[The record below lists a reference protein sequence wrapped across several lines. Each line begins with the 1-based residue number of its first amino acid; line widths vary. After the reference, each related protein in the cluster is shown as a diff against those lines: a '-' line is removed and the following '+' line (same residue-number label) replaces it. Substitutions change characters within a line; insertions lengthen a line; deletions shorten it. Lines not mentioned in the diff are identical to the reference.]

1 MISRWLV
8 SSLGVVGA
16 VISFQLFA
24 ATAATA
30 AQVDSSEHAELKQ
43 AHKRPTVAVVLAGGG
58 AKGAAHIGVLKALE
72 EMQIP
77 VDYIT
82 GTSMGAYVGG
92 LYATGMSA
100 DEIESFIYTVD
111 WNRGYRDRV
120 NRSDRRVRDKEY
132 EDRYQLNT
140 DLGLGW
146 GEIKARKGVVQGQN
160 MLRILR
166 ETTGNLSPLDSF
178 DNLAIPYR
186 SVATDIIDLEEVVID
201 HGHLVDAMM
210 ASMSVPGALPPYEV
224 EGRMLVDGGVTN
236 NMPVDV
242 ARAMGA
248 DIVIAVDI
256 STNYKSKEDFTNF
269 LAAADQLS
277 NYLVQRSTQEQ
288 AATLTDDDF
297 FLRPDVGQMETTDF
311 DKMPTAYHAGY
322 EATRQYRDQLSKL
335 ALSNADYQHYIDDKQ
350 KARKQLKHGDKTVVD
365 RVVINNNT
373 HYSDKLIENRL
384 NLDSGEILKTSEI
397 ESKVQDLYALDRFE
411 LVTYEFDNVDGE
423 DQLKV
428 DVNEK
433 SWGPNYLNF
442 RFYLEDDFAT
452 ESQYSIGVSANFT
465 DINSHG
471 AELRTNVEMGTDKLI
486 EAELFSPFFSSQK
499 LFTSASLVYSN
510 QKRNLPA
517 SIDDI
522 EEPTL
527 DVTQDYLPMT
537 YQEYIGELALGY
549 QPTLW
554 QEFKVGARYTD
565 GDLEVASF
573 PSLGSGGYTRIGG
586 FMSYRLDTLDNFSL
600 PTKGYFVDLEYLI
613 SHDDFDN
620 DSSLAGSEFNSESD
634 TVYEISANFMAAQSI
649 EKHTL
654 VAKFDF
660 GMVESKN
667 SVFPIDPKELGG
679 FLNLSGIPRN
689 SLIGQN
695 LAYGSLIYRY
705 KWFEN
710 DFGLFESPFYIGAS
724 LEHGGVWSN
733 NDLSLDEAPMF
744 TAGSLFAGVD
754 SPIGPIILAYGKTEG
769 NYDSVY
775 LIIGTSY

>member
-8 SSLGVVGA
+8 SGLGIVGT

-24 ATAATA
+24 STAT
-30 AQVDSSEHAELKQ
+30 QVEQSQQAEQ

-82 GTSMGAYVGG
+82 GTSMGSYVGG

-166 ETTGNLSPLDSF
+166 ETTGNLSSFDSF
-178 DNLAIPYR
+178 DHLAIPYR
-186 SVATDIIDLEEVVID
+186 SVATDIIELEEVVID

-210 ASMSVPGALPPYEV
+210 ASMSVPGALPPYELD
-224 EGRMLVDGGVTN
+224 GRMLVDGGVTN

-256 STNYKSKEDFTNF
+256 STNYKGKDDFTNF

-288 AATLTDDDF
+288 AETLTDDDV
-297 FLRPDVGQMETTDF
+297 FLRPDVGEMETTEF
-311 DKMPTAYHAGY
+311 DKMPSAFLAGY
-322 EATRQYRDQLSKL
+322 EAAKQHTDELSKL
-335 ALSNADYQHYIDDKQ
+335 SLSNADYQHYIEDKQ
-350 KARKQLKHGDKTVVD
+350 KARRQLKHGDQTVVD

-384 NLDSGEILKTSEI
+384 NLDSGKVLKTSEI

-411 LVTYEFDNVDGE
+411 LVTYEFDTVDGE
-423 DQLKV
+423 EQLQV

-442 RFYLEDDFAT
+442 RFFLEDDFST
-452 ESQYSIGVSANFT
+452 TSQYSIGVSANFT

-471 AELRTNVEMGTDKLI
+471 AELRTNIEMGTDKRI
-486 EAELFSPFFSSQK
+486 EAELYSPFFSSQK
-499 LFTSASLVYSN
+499 LFTSASVVYSKEN
-510 QKRNLPA
+510 RNLPVD
-517 SIDDI
+517 IDDI

-527 DVTQDYLPMT
+527 DVTKDYFPMT
-537 YQEYIGELALGY
+537 YSEYVGELALGY

-554 QEFKVGARYTD
+554 QELKFGARYTD
-565 GDLEVASF
+565 GDVEVASL
-573 PSLGSGGYTRIGG
+573 PSLGNGGYTRIGG
-586 FMSYRLDTLDNFSL
+586 FINYRLDTLDNFSL
-600 PTKGYFVDLEYLI
+600 PTEGYFVDLEYLV
-613 SHDDFDN
+613 SHDDFQN
-620 DSSLAGSEFNSESD
+620 DTSINETELTSESD
-634 TVYEISANFMAAQSI
+634 TVYEFSANLMAAKSI

-654 VAKFDF
+654 VAKLDY
-660 GMVESKN
+660 GIVESKN
-667 SVFPIDPKELGG
+667 SIFPIDPKELGG

-689 SLIGQN
+689 SMIGQN
-695 LAYGSLIYRY
+695 LAYTSLIYRY

-710 DFGLFESPFYIGAS
+710 DFGLFESPFYVGAS
-724 LEHGGVWSN
+724 IEHGGVWSN
-733 NDLSLDEAPMF
+733 NDLSIDEAPMY
-744 TAGSLFAGVD
+744 TAGSVFAGVD
-754 SPIGPIILAYGKTEG
+754 SPIGPIILAYGRTED
-769 NYDSVY
+769 NFDSVY
-775 LIIGTSY
+775 LIVGTSYK

>member
-8 SSLGVVGA
+8 SSLGVVGT

-24 ATAATA
+24 ATAA
-30 AQVDSSEHAELKQ
+30 QVDSSEHVELKQ

-297 FLRPDVGQMETTDF
+297 FLRPDVGRMETTDF

-365 RVVINNNT
+365 KVVINNNT
-373 HYSDKLIENRL
+373 HYSDKLIANRL
-384 NLDSGEILKTSEI
+384 NLDSGKVLKTSEI
-397 ESKVQDLYALDRFE
+397 ESQVKDLYALDRFE

-423 DQLKV
+423 DQLQV

-452 ESQYSIGVSANFT
+452 ESQYSIGMSANFT

-486 EAELFSPFFSSQK
+486 EAELYSPFFSSQK

-517 SIDDI
+517 NIDDI

-527 DVTQDYLPMT
+527 DVTKDYLPMT

-565 GDLEVASF
+565 GDIEVASL

-620 DSSLAGSEFNSESD
+620 DSSLADSEFNSESD

>member
-8 SSLGVVGA
+8 SGLGIVGT

-24 ATAATA
+24 STVTK
-30 AQVDSSEHAELKQ
+30 VDQSQQAEQ

-82 GTSMGAYVGG
+82 GTSMGSYVGG

-166 ETTGNLSPLDSF
+166 ETTGNLSPFDSF
-178 DNLAIPYR
+178 DQLAIPYR
-186 SVATDIIDLEEVVID
+186 SVATDIIKLEEVVID

-224 EGRMLVDGGVTN
+224 DGRMLVDGGVTN

-256 STNYKSKEDFTNF
+256 SSNYKDKEDFTTF
-269 LAAADQLS
+269 LSAADQLS
-277 NYLVQRSTQEQ
+277 NYLVRRSTQEQ
-288 AATLTDDDF
+288 AETLTDDDV
-297 FLRPDVGQMETTDF
+297 FLRPDVGQMDTTEF
-311 DKMPTAYHAGY
+311 DKMPGAYQAGY
-322 EATRQYRDQLSKL
+322 DAAREYSSELSKL
-335 ALSNADYQHYIDDKQ
+335 SLSNADYQKYIEHKQ
-350 KARKQLKHGDKTVVD
+350 QARKQLKHGDQTVVD
-365 RVVINNNT
+365 KVVINNNS

-384 NLDSGEILKTSEI
+384 HLDPGKILKTSEI
-397 ESKVQDLYALDRFE
+397 ESQVKDLYALDRFE
-411 LVTYEFDNVDGE
+411 LITYEFENVDGE
-423 DQLKV
+423 DQLQV

-452 ESQYSIGVSANFT
+452 ESQYSIGMSANFT

-486 EAELFSPFFSSQK
+486 EAELFSPFFSSHK

-517 SIDDI
+517 NIDDI
-522 EEPTL
+522 EEPGL
-527 DVTQDYLPMT
+527 EVTQDYLPMT
-537 YQEYIGELALGY
+537 YKEFISELALGY

-554 QEFKVGARYTD
+554 QELKVGLRYTD
-565 GDLEVASF
+565 GDIEVASL
-573 PSLGSGGYTRIGG
+573 PSLGGGSYKRTGA

-600 PTKGYFVDLEYLI
+600 PTEGYFVDLEYLI
-613 SHDDFDN
+613 THDEFDS
-620 DSSLAGSEFNSESD
+620 DTTISDTALTTESD
-634 TVYEISANFMAAQSI
+634 TVYEFSANFMAAQSI

-654 VAKFDF
+654 VAKLDY
-660 GMVESKN
+660 GIVESKN
-667 SVFPIDPKELGG
+667 SIFPIDPKELGG

-689 SLIGQN
+689 SMIGQN
-695 LAYGSLIYRY
+695 LAYTSLIYRY

-710 DFGLFESPFYIGAS
+710 DFGLFKSPFYVGAS
-724 LEHGGVWSN
+724 IEHGGVWSN
-733 NDLSLDEAPMF
+733 NDLSIDEAPMF
-744 TAGSLFAGVD
+744 TAGSVFAGVD
-754 SPIGPIILAYGKTEG
+754 SPVGPIILAYGRTED

-775 LIIGTSY
+775 LIIGTSYK

>member
-8 SSLGVVGA
+8 SSLGVVGT

-24 ATAATA
+24 ATAA
-30 AQVDSSEHAELKQ
+30 QVDSSEHVELEQ

-365 RVVINNNT
+365 KVVINNNT
-373 HYSDKLIENRL
+373 HYSDKLIANRL
-384 NLDSGEILKTSEI
+384 NLDSGKVLKTSEI
-397 ESKVQDLYALDRFE
+397 ESQVKDLYALDRFE

-423 DQLKV
+423 DQLQV

-452 ESQYSIGVSANFT
+452 ESQYSIGMSANFT

-486 EAELFSPFFSSQK
+486 EAELYSPFFSSQK

-517 SIDDI
+517 NIEDI

-527 DVTQDYLPMT
+527 DVTKDYLPMT

-565 GDLEVASF
+565 GDIEVASL

-620 DSSLAGSEFNSESD
+620 DSSLADSEFNSESD

-733 NDLSLDEAPMF
+733 NDLSLDEAPMY

>member
-8 SSLGVVGA
+8 SSLGVVGT

-24 ATAATA
+24 ATAA
-30 AQVDSSEHAELKQ
+30 QVDSSEHVELKQ

-297 FLRPDVGQMETTDF
+297 FLRPDVGRMETTDF

-365 RVVINNNT
+365 KVVINNNT
-373 HYSDKLIENRL
+373 HYSDKLIANRL
-384 NLDSGEILKTSEI
+384 NLDSGKVLKTSEI
-397 ESKVQDLYALDRFE
+397 ESQVKDLYALDRFE

-423 DQLKV
+423 DQLQV

-452 ESQYSIGVSANFT
+452 ESQYSIGMSANFT

-471 AELRTNVEMGTDKLI
+471 AELRMNVEMGTDKLI
-486 EAELFSPFFSSQK
+486 EAELYSPFFSSQK

-517 SIDDI
+517 NIDDI

-527 DVTQDYLPMT
+527 DVTKDYLPMT

-565 GDLEVASF
+565 GDIEVASL

-620 DSSLAGSEFNSESD
+620 DSSLADSEFNSESD

>member
-1 MISRWLV
+1 MISRWIV
-8 SSLGVVGA
+8 SGLGIVGT

-24 ATAATA
+24 STVTPVE
-30 AQVDSSEHAELKQ
+30 QSQQ

-224 EGRMLVDGGVTN
+224 DGRMLVDGGVTN

-297 FLRPDVGQMETTDF
+297 FLRPDVGQMETTEF

-322 EATRQYRDQLSKL
+322 EATRQYTDQLSKL
-335 ALSNADYQHYIDDKQ
+335 SLSNADYQHYIDDKQ

-365 RVVINNNT
+365 KVVINNNT
-373 HYSDKLIENRL
+373 HYSDKLIANRL
-384 NLDSGEILKTSEI
+384 NLDSGKILKTSEI
-397 ESKVQDLYALDRFE
+397 ESQVKDLYALDRFE
-411 LVTYEFDNVDGE
+411 LVTYELDNVDGE
-423 DQLKV
+423 DQLQV

-452 ESQYSIGVSANFT
+452 ESQYSIGMSANFT

-486 EAELFSPFFSSQK
+486 EAELYSPFFSSQK

-517 SIDDI
+517 NIDDI

-527 DVTQDYLPMT
+527 DVTKDYLPMT

-565 GDLEVASF
+565 GDVEVASL

-600 PTKGYFVDLEYLI
+600 PTKGYFVDLEYLV

-620 DSSLAGSEFNSESD
+620 DSSLADSEFNSESD
-634 TVYEISANFMAAQSI
+634 TVYEISANVMAAQSI

-710 DFGLFESPFYIGAS
+710 DFGLFKSPFYVGAS
-724 LEHGGVWSN
+724 IEHGGVWSN
-733 NDLSLDEAPMF
+733 NDLNIDEAPMF
-744 TAGSLFAGVD
+744 TAGSVFAGVD
-754 SPIGPIILAYGKTEG
+754 SPLGPIILAYGRTED

-775 LIIGTSY
+775 LIIGTSYK

>member
-8 SSLGVVGA
+8 SSLGIVGT

-24 ATAATA
+24 ATAA
-30 AQVDSSEHAELKQ
+30 QIDSSEHVELKQ

-365 RVVINNNT
+365 KVVINNNT
-373 HYSDKLIENRL
+373 HYSDKLIANRL
-384 NLDSGEILKTSEI
+384 NLDSGKVLKTSEI
-397 ESKVQDLYALDRFE
+397 ESQVKDLYALDRFE

-423 DQLKV
+423 DQLQV

-452 ESQYSIGVSANFT
+452 ESQYSIGMSANFT

-486 EAELFSPFFSSQK
+486 EAELYSPFFSSQK

-517 SIDDI
+517 NIDDI

-527 DVTQDYLPMT
+527 DVTKDYLPMT

-565 GDLEVASF
+565 GDIEVASL

-620 DSSLAGSEFNSESD
+620 DSSLADSEFNSESD

>member
-8 SSLGVVGA
+8 SGLGIVGT
-16 VISFQLFA
+16 VFSFQLF
-24 ATAATA
+24 AATA
-30 AQVDSSEHAELKQ
+30 AQVDSSEHVELEQ

-82 GTSMGAYVGG
+82 GTSMGSYVGG

-146 GEIKARKGVVQGQN
+146 GEIKASKGVVQGQN

-178 DNLAIPYR
+178 DHLAIPYR
-186 SVATDIIDLEEVVID
+186 SVATDIIELEEVVID

-210 ASMSVPGALPPYEV
+210 ASMSVPGALPPYSLD
-224 EGRMLVDGGVTN
+224 GRMLVDGGVTN

-242 ARAMGA
+242 VRAMGA

-256 STNYKSKEDFTNF
+256 SSNYKDKEDFTTF

-277 NYLVQRSTQEQ
+277 NYLVRRSTQEQ
-288 AATLTDDDF
+288 AETLTDDDV
-297 FLRPDVGQMETTDF
+297 FLRPDVGQMDTTEF
-311 DKMPTAYHAGY
+311 DKMPGAYQAGY
-322 EATRQYRDQLSKL
+322 DAAIQNRSELSKL
-335 ALSNADYQHYIDDKQ
+335 SLSNADYQKYIDHKQ
-350 KARKQLKHGDKTVVD
+350 QARKQLKHGDKTVVD

-373 HYSDKLIENRL
+373 HYTDKLIENRL

-411 LVTYEFDNVDGE
+411 LITYEFENVDGE
-423 DQLKV
+423 DQLQV

-442 RFYLEDDFAT
+442 RFFLEDDFST
-452 ESQYSIGVSANFT
+452 ESQYSLGVSANFT

-471 AELRTNVEMGTDKLI
+471 AELRTNVEMGTDKRI

-499 LFTSASLVYSN
+499 LFTSASLAYSN
-510 QKRNLPA
+510 QQRNLPVD
-517 SIDDI
+517 IDEI

-527 DVTQDYLPMT
+527 DVTQNYFPMS
-537 YQEYIGELALGY
+537 YKEYVGELALGY

-554 QEFKVGARYTD
+554 QELKFGARYTD
-565 GDLEVASF
+565 GDVEVS
-573 PSLGSGGYTRIGG
+573 SLPYLGNGGYTRIGG
-586 FMSYRLDTLDNFSL
+586 FISYRLDTLDNFSL
-600 PTKGYFVDLEYLI
+600 PTEGYFVDLEYLV
-613 SHDDFDN
+613 SHDDFEN
-620 DSSLAGSEFNSESD
+620 DSSIENSELTSESD
-634 TVYEISANFMAAQSI
+634 TVYEFSANFMAAQSI

-654 VAKFDF
+654 VAKLDY
-660 GMVESKN
+660 GIVESKN

-689 SLIGQN
+689 SMIGQN
-695 LAYGSLIYRY
+695 LAYTSLIYRY

-710 DFGLFESPFYIGAS
+710 DFGLFESPFYVGAS
-724 LEHGGVWSN
+724 IEHGGVWSN
-733 NDLSLDEAPMF
+733 NDLRLDEAPMF
-744 TAGSLFAGVD
+744 TAGSVFAGVD
-754 SPIGPIILAYGKTEG
+754 SPIGPIIFAYGRTED

-775 LIIGTSY
+775 LIVGTSYK

>member
-1 MISRWLV
+1 MISRWIV
-8 SSLGVVGA
+8 SGLGIVGT

-24 ATAATA
+24 STVTLVEQSQQAG
-30 AQVDSSEHAELKQ
+30 Q

-82 GTSMGAYVGG
+82 GTSMGSYVGG

-166 ETTGNLSPLDSF
+166 ETTGNLSPFDSF
-178 DNLAIPYR
+178 DHLAIPYR
-186 SVATDIIDLEEVVID
+186 SVATDIIKLEEVVID

-224 EGRMLVDGGVTN
+224 DGRMLVDGGVTN

-256 STNYKSKEDFTNF
+256 SSNYKDKEDFTTF
-269 LAAADQLS
+269 LSAADQLS
-277 NYLVQRSTQEQ
+277 NYLVRRSTQEQ
-288 AATLTDDDF
+288 AETLTDDDV
-297 FLRPDVGQMETTDF
+297 FLRPDVGQMDTTEF
-311 DKMPTAYHAGY
+311 DKMPGAYQAGY
-322 EATRQYRDQLSKL
+322 DAAREYSSELSKL
-335 ALSNADYQHYIDDKQ
+335 SLSNADYQKYIEHKQ
-350 KARKQLKHGDKTVVD
+350 QARKQLKHGDQTVVD
-365 RVVINNNT
+365 KVVINNNS

-384 NLDSGEILKTSEI
+384 RLDSGKILKTSEI
-397 ESKVQDLYALDRFE
+397 ESQVKDLYALDRFE
-411 LVTYEFDNVDGE
+411 LITYEFENVDGE
-423 DQLKV
+423 DQLQV

-452 ESQYSIGVSANFT
+452 ESQYSIGMSANFT

-486 EAELFSPFFSSQK
+486 EAELFSPFFSSHK

-517 SIDDI
+517 NIDDI
-522 EEPTL
+522 EEPGL
-527 DVTQDYLPMT
+527 EVTQDYLPMT
-537 YQEYIGELALGY
+537 YKEFISELALGY

-554 QEFKVGARYTD
+554 QELKVGLRYTD
-565 GDLEVASF
+565 GEIEVASL
-573 PSLGSGGYTRIGG
+573 PSLGGGSYQRSGA

-600 PTKGYFVDLEYLI
+600 PTEGYFVDLEYLI
-613 SHDDFDN
+613 THDEFDS
-620 DSSLAGSEFNSESD
+620 DTSISDTALTTESD
-634 TVYEISANFMAAQSI
+634 TVYEFSANFMAAQSI

-654 VAKFDF
+654 VAKLDY
-660 GMVESKN
+660 GIVESKN

-689 SLIGQN
+689 SMIGQN
-695 LAYGSLIYRY
+695 LAYTSLIYRY

-710 DFGLFESPFYIGAS
+710 DFGLFKSPFYVGAS
-724 LEHGGVWSN
+724 IEHGGVWSN
-733 NDLSLDEAPMF
+733 NELSIDEAPMF
-744 TAGSLFAGVD
+744 TAGSVFAGVD
-754 SPIGPIILAYGKTEG
+754 SPLGPIILAYGRTED

-775 LIIGTSY
+775 LIIGTSYK

>member
-8 SSLGVVGA
+8 SSLGVVGT

-24 ATAATA
+24 ATAA
-30 AQVDSSEHAELKQ
+30 QIDSSEHVELKQ

-365 RVVINNNT
+365 KVVINNNT
-373 HYSDKLIENRL
+373 HYSDKLIANRL
-384 NLDSGEILKTSEI
+384 NLDSGKVLKTSEI
-397 ESKVQDLYALDRFE
+397 ESQVKDLYALDRFE

-423 DQLKV
+423 DQLQV

-452 ESQYSIGVSANFT
+452 ESQYSIGMSANFT

-486 EAELFSPFFSSQK
+486 EAELYSPFFSSQK

-517 SIDDI
+517 NIDDI

-527 DVTQDYLPMT
+527 DVTKDYLPMT

-565 GDLEVASF
+565 GDIEVASL

-620 DSSLAGSEFNSESD
+620 DSSLADSEFNSESD

>member
-8 SSLGVVGA
+8 SGLGIVGT

-24 ATAATA
+24 STAT
-30 AQVDSSEHAELKQ
+30 QVDQSQQAEQ

-82 GTSMGAYVGG
+82 GTSMGSYVGG

-166 ETTGNLSPLDSF
+166 ETTGNLSSFDSF
-178 DNLAIPYR
+178 DHLAIPYR
-186 SVATDIIDLEEVVID
+186 SVATDIIELEEVVID

-210 ASMSVPGALPPYEV
+210 ASMSVPGALPPYELD
-224 EGRMLVDGGVTN
+224 GRMLVDGGVTN

-256 STNYKSKEDFTNF
+256 STNYKGKDDFTNF

-288 AATLTDDDF
+288 AETLINDDV
-297 FLRPDVGQMETTDF
+297 FLRPDVGEMETTEF
-311 DKMPTAYHAGY
+311 DKMPSAFLAGY
-322 EATRQYRDQLSKL
+322 EAAKQHTDELSKL
-335 ALSNADYQHYIDDKQ
+335 SLSNADYQHYIEDKQ
-350 KARKQLKHGDKTVVD
+350 KARRQLKHGDQTVVD
-365 RVVINNNT
+365 RVVINNDT

-384 NLDSGEILKTSEI
+384 NLDSGKVLKTSEI

-411 LVTYEFDNVDGE
+411 LVTYEFDTVDGE
-423 DQLKV
+423 EQLQV

-442 RFYLEDDFAT
+442 RFFLEDDFST
-452 ESQYSIGVSANFT
+452 TSQYSIGVSANFT

-471 AELRTNVEMGTDKLI
+471 AELRTNIEMGTDKRI
-486 EAELFSPFFSSQK
+486 EAELYSPFFSSQK
-499 LFTSASLVYSN
+499 LFTSASIAYSKEN
-510 QKRNLPA
+510 RNLPVD
-517 SIDDI
+517 IDDI

-527 DVTQDYLPMT
+527 DVTKDYFPMT
-537 YQEYIGELALGY
+537 YSEYVGELALGY

-554 QEFKVGARYTD
+554 QELKFGARYTD
-565 GDLEVASF
+565 GDVEVASL
-573 PSLGSGGYTRIGG
+573 PSLGNGGYTRIGG
-586 FMSYRLDTLDNFSL
+586 FINYRLDTLDNFSL
-600 PTKGYFVDLEYLI
+600 PTEGYFVDLEYLV
-613 SHDDFDN
+613 SHDDFQN
-620 DSSLAGSEFNSESD
+620 DTSINETELTSESD
-634 TVYEISANFMAAQSI
+634 TVYEFSANLMAAKSI

-654 VAKFDF
+654 VAKLDY
-660 GMVESKN
+660 GIVESKN
-667 SVFPIDPKELGG
+667 SIFPIDPKELGG

-689 SLIGQN
+689 SMIGQN
-695 LAYGSLIYRY
+695 LAYTSLIYRY

-710 DFGLFESPFYIGAS
+710 DFGLFESPFYVGAS
-724 LEHGGVWSN
+724 IEHGGVWSN
-733 NDLSLDEAPMF
+733 NDLSIDEAPMY
-744 TAGSLFAGVD
+744 TAGSVFAGVD
-754 SPIGPIILAYGKTEG
+754 SPIGPIILAYGRTED
-769 NYDSVY
+769 NFDSVY
-775 LIIGTSY
+775 LIVGTSYK

>member
-8 SSLGVVGA
+8 SSLGVVGT

-24 ATAATA
+24 ATAA
-30 AQVDSSEHAELKQ
+30 QIDSSEHVELKQ

-365 RVVINNNT
+365 KVVINNNT
-373 HYSDKLIENRL
+373 HYSDKLIANRL
-384 NLDSGEILKTSEI
+384 NLDSGKVLKTSEI
-397 ESKVQDLYALDRFE
+397 ESQVKDLYALDRFE

-423 DQLKV
+423 DQLQV

-452 ESQYSIGVSANFT
+452 ESQYSIGMSANFT

-486 EAELFSPFFSSQK
+486 EAELYSPFFSSQK

-517 SIDDI
+517 NIDDI

-527 DVTQDYLPMT
+527 DVTKDYLPMT

-565 GDLEVASF
+565 GDIEVASL

-620 DSSLAGSEFNSESD
+620 DSSLADSEFNSESD

-744 TAGSLFAGVD
+744 TAGITLCWRRFTNRANHFG
-754 SPIGPIILAYGKTEG
+754 LW
-769 NYDSVY
+769 
-775 LIIGTSY
+775 

>member
-8 SSLGVVGA
+8 SGLGIVGT

-24 ATAATA
+24 STVTK
-30 AQVDSSEHAELKQ
+30 VDQSQQAEQ

-82 GTSMGAYVGG
+82 GTSMGSYVGG

-166 ETTGNLSPLDSF
+166 ETTGNLSPFDSF
-178 DNLAIPYR
+178 DQLAIPYR
-186 SVATDIIDLEEVVID
+186 SVATDIIKLEEVVID

-224 EGRMLVDGGVTN
+224 DGRMLVDGGVTN

-256 STNYKSKEDFTNF
+256 SSNYKDKEDFTTF
-269 LAAADQLS
+269 LSAADQLS
-277 NYLVQRSTQEQ
+277 NYLVRRSTQEQ
-288 AATLTDDDF
+288 AETLTDDDV
-297 FLRPDVGQMETTDF
+297 FLRPDVGQMDTTDF
-311 DKMPTAYHAGY
+311 DKMPGAYQAGY
-322 EATRQYRDQLSKL
+322 DAAREYSSELSKL
-335 ALSNADYQHYIDDKQ
+335 SLSNADYQKYIEHKQ
-350 KARKQLKHGDKTVVD
+350 QARKQLKHGDQTVVD
-365 RVVINNNT
+365 KVVINNNS

-384 NLDSGEILKTSEI
+384 HLDSGKILKTSEI
-397 ESKVQDLYALDRFE
+397 ESQVKDLYALDRFE
-411 LVTYEFDNVDGE
+411 LITYEFENVDGE
-423 DQLKV
+423 DQLQV

-452 ESQYSIGVSANFT
+452 ESQYSIGMSANFT

-486 EAELFSPFFSSQK
+486 EAELFSPFFSSHK

-517 SIDDI
+517 NIDDI
-522 EEPTL
+522 EEPGL
-527 DVTQDYLPMT
+527 EVTQDYLPMT
-537 YQEYIGELALGY
+537 YKEFISELALGY

-554 QEFKVGARYTD
+554 QELKVGLRYTD
-565 GDLEVASF
+565 GDIEVASL
-573 PSLGSGGYTRIGG
+573 PSLGGGSYKRTGA

-600 PTKGYFVDLEYLI
+600 PTEGYFVDLEYLI
-613 SHDDFDN
+613 THDEFDS
-620 DSSLAGSEFNSESD
+620 DTTISDTALTTESD
-634 TVYEISANFMAAQSI
+634 TVYEFSANFMAAQSI

-654 VAKFDF
+654 VAKLDY
-660 GMVESKN
+660 GIVESKN
-667 SVFPIDPKELGG
+667 SIFPIDPKELGG

-689 SLIGQN
+689 SMIGQN
-695 LAYGSLIYRY
+695 LAYTSLIYRY

-710 DFGLFESPFYIGAS
+710 DFGLFKSPFYVGAS
-724 LEHGGVWSN
+724 IEHGGVWSN
-733 NDLSLDEAPMF
+733 NDLSIDEAPMF
-744 TAGSLFAGVD
+744 TAGSVFAGVD
-754 SPIGPIILAYGKTEG
+754 SPVGPIILAYGRTED

-775 LIIGTSY
+775 LIIGTSYK

>member
-1 MISRWLV
+1 MISRWMV
-8 SSLGVVGA
+8 SGLGIVGT

-24 ATAATA
+24 STVT
-30 AQVDSSEHAELKQ
+30 QVDQPQQAEQ

-82 GTSMGAYVGG
+82 GTSMGSYVGG

-146 GEIKARKGVVQGQN
+146 GEIKASKGVVQGQN

-178 DNLAIPYR
+178 DHLAIPYR
-186 SVATDIIDLEEVVID
+186 SVATDIIELEEVVID

-210 ASMSVPGALPPYEV
+210 ASMSVPGALPPYSLD
-224 EGRMLVDGGVTN
+224 GRMLVDGGVTN

-256 STNYKSKEDFTNF
+256 STNYKGKEDFTNF
-269 LAAADQLS
+269 LAAANQLS

-288 AATLTDDDF
+288 AETLTDDDV
-297 FLRPDVGQMETTDF
+297 FLRPDVGQMETTEF
-311 DKMPTAYHAGY
+311 DKMPGAYQAGY
-322 EATRQYRDQLSKL
+322 DAAIQNSSELSKL
-335 ALSNADYQHYIDDKQ
+335 SLSNADYQKYIDHKQ
-350 KARKQLKHGDKTVVD
+350 QARKQLKHGDKTVVD

-373 HYSDKLIENRL
+373 HYTDKLIENRL

-411 LVTYEFDNVDGE
+411 LITYEFENVDGE
-423 DQLKV
+423 DQLQV

-442 RFYLEDDFAT
+442 RFFLEDDFST
-452 ESQYSIGVSANFT
+452 ESQYSLGVSANFT

-471 AELRTNVEMGTDKLI
+471 AELRTNVEMGTDKRI

-499 LFTSASLVYSN
+499 LFTSASLAYSN
-510 QKRNLPA
+510 QQRNLPVD
-517 SIDDI
+517 IDEI

-527 DVTQDYLPMT
+527 DVTQNYFPMS
-537 YQEYIGELALGY
+537 YKEYVGELALGY

-554 QEFKVGARYTD
+554 QELKFGARYTD
-565 GDLEVASF
+565 GDVEVS
-573 PSLGSGGYTRIGG
+573 SLPYLGNGGYTRIGG
-586 FMSYRLDTLDNFSL
+586 FISYRLDTLDNFSL
-600 PTKGYFVDLEYLI
+600 PTEGYFVDLEYLV
-613 SHDDFDN
+613 SHDDFEN
-620 DSSLAGSEFNSESD
+620 DSSIENSELISESD
-634 TVYEISANFMAAQSI
+634 TVYEFSANFMAAQSI

-654 VAKFDF
+654 VAKLDY
-660 GMVESKN
+660 GIVESKN

-689 SLIGQN
+689 SMIGQN
-695 LAYGSLIYRY
+695 LAYTSLIYRY

-710 DFGLFESPFYIGAS
+710 DFGLFESPFYVGAS
-724 LEHGGVWSN
+724 IEHGGVWSN
-733 NDLSLDEAPMF
+733 NDLRLDEAPMF
-744 TAGSLFAGVD
+744 TAGSVFAGVD
-754 SPIGPIILAYGKTEG
+754 SPIGPIILAYGRTED

-775 LIIGTSY
+775 LIVGTSYK

>member
-8 SSLGVVGA
+8 SGLGIVCT

-24 ATAATA
+24 STAT
-30 AQVDSSEHAELKQ
+30 QVDQSQQTEQ

-82 GTSMGAYVGG
+82 GTSMGSYVGG

-166 ETTGNLSPLDSF
+166 ETTGNLSSFDSF
-178 DNLAIPYR
+178 DHLAIPYR
-186 SVATDIIDLEEVVID
+186 SVATDIIELEEVVID

-210 ASMSVPGALPPYEV
+210 ASMSVPGALPPYELD
-224 EGRMLVDGGVTN
+224 GRMLVDGGVTN

-256 STNYKSKEDFTNF
+256 STNYKGKDDFTNF

-288 AATLTDDDF
+288 AETLTDDDV
-297 FLRPDVGQMETTDF
+297 FLRPDVGEMETTEF
-311 DKMPTAYHAGY
+311 DKMPSAFLAGY
-322 EATRQYRDQLSKL
+322 EAAKQHTDELSKL
-335 ALSNADYQHYIDDKQ
+335 SLSNADYQHYIEDKQ
-350 KARKQLKHGDKTVVD
+350 KARRQLKHGDQTVVD

-384 NLDSGEILKTSEI
+384 NLDSGEVLKTSEI

-411 LVTYEFDNVDGE
+411 LVTYEFDTVDGE
-423 DQLKV
+423 EQLQV

-442 RFYLEDDFAT
+442 RFFLEDDFST
-452 ESQYSIGVSANFT
+452 TSQYSIGVSANFT

-471 AELRTNVEMGTDKLI
+471 AELRTNIEMGTDKRI
-486 EAELFSPFFSSQK
+486 EAELYSPFFSSQK
-499 LFTSASLVYSN
+499 LFTSASIAYSKEN
-510 QKRNLPA
+510 RNLPVD
-517 SIDDI
+517 IDDI

-527 DVTQDYLPMT
+527 DVTKDYFPMT
-537 YQEYIGELALGY
+537 YSEYVGELALGY

-554 QEFKVGARYTD
+554 QELKFGARYTD
-565 GDLEVASF
+565 GDVEVASL
-573 PSLGSGGYTRIGG
+573 PSLGNGGYTRIGG
-586 FMSYRLDTLDNFSL
+586 FINYRLDTLDNFSL
-600 PTKGYFVDLEYLI
+600 PTEGYFVDLEYLV
-613 SHDDFDN
+613 SHDDFQN
-620 DSSLAGSEFNSESD
+620 DTSINETELTSESD
-634 TVYEISANFMAAQSI
+634 TVYEFSANLMAAKSI

-654 VAKFDF
+654 VAKLDY
-660 GMVESKN
+660 GIVESKN
-667 SVFPIDPKELGG
+667 SIFPIDPKELGG

-689 SLIGQN
+689 SMIGQN
-695 LAYGSLIYRY
+695 LAYTSLIYRY

-710 DFGLFESPFYIGAS
+710 DFGLFKSPFYVGAS
-724 LEHGGVWSN
+724 IEHGGVWSN
-733 NDLSLDEAPMF
+733 NDLSIDEAPMY
-744 TAGSLFAGVD
+744 TAGSVFAGVD
-754 SPIGPIILAYGKTEG
+754 SPIGPIILAYGRTED
-769 NYDSVY
+769 NFDSVY
-775 LIIGTSY
+775 LIVGTSYK

>member
-1 MISRWLV
+1 MIFRWLV
-8 SSLGVVGA
+8 SGLGIVGT

-24 ATAATA
+24 ATAA
-30 AQVDSSEHAELKQ
+30 QVDSSEHVELKQ

-186 SVATDIIDLEEVVID
+186 SVATDIIDLKEVVID

-210 ASMSVPGALPPYEV
+210 ASMSVPGALPPYEID
-224 EGRMLVDGGVTN
+224 GRMLVDGGVTN

-242 ARAMGA
+242 ARSMGA

-288 AATLTDDDF
+288 AETLTDDDF
-297 FLRPDVGQMETTDF
+297 FLRPDVGQMETTEF

-411 LVTYEFDNVDGE
+411 LVTYEFENVDGE
-423 DQLKV
+423 DQLQV

-442 RFYLEDDFAT
+442 RFFLADDFT
-452 ESQYSIGVSANFT
+452 TQSQYSLGISANFT
-465 DINSHG
+465 DLNSHG
-471 AELRTNVEMGTDKLI
+471 AELRTNLEMGTDKRI

-499 LFTSASLVYSN
+499 LFTSASVVYSKQN
-510 QKRNLPA
+510 RNLSVGSQDVA
-517 SIDDI
+517 
-522 EEPTL
+522 EPTL
-527 DVTQDYLPMT
+527 DVTQDYLSLN
-537 YQEYIGELALGY
+537 YREYIGEFAIGY

-554 QEFKVGARYTD
+554 QELKFGARYKN
-565 GDLEVASF
+565 GHVRIASL
-573 PSLGSGGYTRIGG
+573 PSFGSGGDYTRLGG
-586 FMSYRLDTLDNFSL
+586 FLSFRLDTLNDFNL
-600 PTKGYFVDLEYLI
+600 PTEGYFVDLEYFI

-620 DSSLAGSEFNSESD
+620 NSSLTDSEFNSEND

-660 GMVESKN
+660 GAVESKN

-695 LAYGSLIYRY
+695 LAYASLIYRY

-733 NDLSLDEAPMF
+733 TDLSLDEAPMF

-754 SPIGPIILAYGKTEG
+754 SPIGPIILAYGKTED

>member
-1 MISRWLV
+1 MISRWMV
-8 SSLGVVGA
+8 SGLGIVGT

-24 ATAATA
+24 ATVT
-30 AQVDSSEHAELKQ
+30 QVDQFQQAEQ

-82 GTSMGAYVGG
+82 GTSMGSYVGG

-178 DNLAIPYR
+178 DHLAIPYR
-186 SVATDIIDLEEVVID
+186 SVATDIIELEEVVID

-210 ASMSVPGALPPYEV
+210 ASMSVPGALPPYSLD
-224 EGRMLVDGGVTN
+224 GRMLVDGGVTN

-256 STNYKSKEDFTNF
+256 STNYKGKEDFTNF

-288 AATLTDDDF
+288 AETLTDDDV
-297 FLRPDVGQMETTDF
+297 FLRPDVGQMETTEF
-311 DKMPTAYHAGY
+311 DKMPGAYQAGY
-322 EATRQYRDQLSKL
+322 DAAIQHSSELSKL
-335 ALSNADYQHYIDDKQ
+335 SLSNADYQKYIEHKQ
-350 KARKQLKHGDKTVVD
+350 QARKQLKHGDQTIVD

-384 NLDSGEILKTSEI
+384 NLDSGEVLKTSEI

-423 DQLKV
+423 DQLLV
-428 DVNEK
+428 NVNEK

-442 RFYLEDDFAT
+442 RFFLEDDFST
-452 ESQYSIGVSANFT
+452 TSQYSIGVSANFT

-471 AELRTNVEMGTDKLI
+471 AELRTNIEMGTDKRI
-486 EAELFSPFFSSQK
+486 EAELYSPFFSSQK
-499 LFTSASLVYSN
+499 LFTSASVVYSKEN
-510 QKRNLPA
+510 KNLPVD
-517 SIDDI
+517 IDEI

-527 DVTQDYLPMT
+527 DVTKDYFPMT
-537 YQEYIGELALGY
+537 YSEYVGELALGY

-554 QEFKVGARYTD
+554 QELKFGARYTD
-565 GDLEVASF
+565 GNVEVASL
-573 PSLGSGGYTRIGG
+573 PSLGNGGYTRIGG
-586 FMSYRLDTLDNFSL
+586 FISYRLDTLDNFSL
-600 PTKGYFVDLEYLI
+600 PTEGYFVDLEYLV
-613 SHDDFDN
+613 SHDDFQN
-620 DSSLAGSEFNSESD
+620 DTSINDTELTSESD
-634 TVYEISANFMAAQSI
+634 TVYEFSANFMAAKSI

-654 VAKFDF
+654 VAKLDY
-660 GMVESKN
+660 GIVESKN
-667 SVFPIDPKELGG
+667 SVFPIDPRELGG

-689 SLIGQN
+689 SMIGQN
-695 LAYGSLIYRY
+695 LAYTSLIYRY

-710 DFGLFESPFYIGAS
+710 DFGLFESPFYVGAS
-724 LEHGGVWSN
+724 IEHGGVWSN
-733 NDLSLDEAPMF
+733 NDLSIDEAPMY
-744 TAGSLFAGVD
+744 TAGSVFAGVD
-754 SPIGPIILAYGKTEG
+754 SPIGPIILAYGRTED
-769 NYDSVY
+769 NFDSVY
-775 LIIGTSY
+775 LIVGTSYK

>member
-8 SSLGVVGA
+8 SSLGIVGT

-24 ATAATA
+24 STAT
-30 AQVDSSEHAELKQ
+30 QVDQSQQAEQ

-82 GTSMGAYVGG
+82 GTSMGSYVGG

-166 ETTGNLSPLDSF
+166 ETTGNLSSFDSF
-178 DNLAIPYR
+178 DHLAIPYR
-186 SVATDIIDLEEVVID
+186 SVATDIIELEEVVID

-210 ASMSVPGALPPYEV
+210 ASMSVPGALPPYELD
-224 EGRMLVDGGVTN
+224 GRMLVDGGVTN

-256 STNYKSKEDFTNF
+256 STNYKGKDDFTNF

-288 AATLTDDDF
+288 AETLTDDDV
-297 FLRPDVGQMETTDF
+297 FLRPDVGEMETTDF
-311 DKMPTAYHAGY
+311 DKMPSAFLAGY
-322 EATRQYRDQLSKL
+322 EAAKQHTDELSKL
-335 ALSNADYQHYIDDKQ
+335 SLSNADYQHYIEDKQ
-350 KARKQLKHGDKTVVD
+350 KARRQLKHGDKTVVD

-384 NLDSGEILKTSEI
+384 NLDSGEVLKTSEI

-411 LVTYEFDNVDGE
+411 LVTYEFDTVDGE
-423 DQLKV
+423 EQLQV
-428 DVNEK
+428 NVNEK

-442 RFYLEDDFAT
+442 RFFLEDDFST
-452 ESQYSIGVSANFT
+452 TSQYSIGVSANFT

-471 AELRTNVEMGTDKLI
+471 AELRTNIEMGTDKRI
-486 EAELFSPFFSSQK
+486 EAELYSPFFSSQK
-499 LFTSASLVYSN
+499 LFTSASIAYSKEN
-510 QKRNLPA
+510 RNLPA
-517 SIDDI
+517 GEGEIG
-522 EEPTL
+522 EPSL
-527 DVTQDYLPMT
+527 DVTKDYLPMA
-537 YQEYIGELALGY
+537 YSEYIGELALGY

-554 QEFKVGARYTD
+554 QELKFGVRYTD
-565 GDLEVASF
+565 GDVEVSSL
-573 PSLGSGGYTRIGG
+573 PSLGNGGYTRIGG
-586 FMSYRLDTLDNFSL
+586 FINYRLDTLDNFSL
-600 PTKGYFVDLEYLI
+600 PTKGYFVDLEYLV
-613 SHDDFDN
+613 SHDDFEN
-620 DSSLAGSEFNSESD
+620 GSEIGDSELASGSD
-634 TVYEISANFMAAQSI
+634 TVYELSANFMAAKSI

-654 VAKFDF
+654 VAKLDY
-660 GMVESKN
+660 GIVESKN

-689 SLIGQN
+689 SMIGQN
-695 LAYGSLIYRY
+695 LAYTSLIYRY

-710 DFGLFESPFYIGAS
+710 DFGLFESPFYVGAS
-724 LEHGGVWSN
+724 IEHGGVWSN
-733 NDLSLDEAPMF
+733 NDLSIDEAPMY
-744 TAGSLFAGVD
+744 TAGSVFAGVD
-754 SPIGPIILAYGKTEG
+754 SPIGPIILAYGRTED
-769 NYDSVY
+769 NFDSVY
-775 LIIGTSY
+775 LIVGTSYK

>member
-8 SSLGVVGA
+8 SGLGIVGT

-24 ATAATA
+24 STAT
-30 AQVDSSEHAELKQ
+30 QVDQSQQADQ

-82 GTSMGAYVGG
+82 GTSMGSYVGG

-166 ETTGNLSPLDSF
+166 ETTGNLSSFDSF
-178 DNLAIPYR
+178 DHLAIPYR
-186 SVATDIIDLEEVVID
+186 SVATDIIELEEVVID

-210 ASMSVPGALPPYEV
+210 ASMSVPGALPPYELD
-224 EGRMLVDGGVTN
+224 GRMLVDGGVTN

-256 STNYKSKEDFTNF
+256 STNYKGKDDFTNF

-288 AATLTDDDF
+288 AETLTDDDV
-297 FLRPDVGQMETTDF
+297 FLRPDVGEMETTEF
-311 DKMPTAYHAGY
+311 DKMPSAFLAGY
-322 EATRQYRDQLSKL
+322 EAAKQHTDELSKL
-335 ALSNADYQHYIDDKQ
+335 SLSNADYQQYIEDKQ
-350 KARKQLKHGDKTVVD
+350 KARRQLKHGDQTVVD

-384 NLDSGEILKTSEI
+384 NLDSGKVLKTSEI

-411 LVTYEFDNVDGE
+411 LVTYEFDTVDGE
-423 DQLKV
+423 EQLRV

-442 RFYLEDDFAT
+442 RFFLEDDFST
-452 ESQYSIGVSANFT
+452 TSQYSIGVSANFT

-471 AELRTNVEMGTDKLI
+471 AELRTNIEMGTDKRI
-486 EAELFSPFFSSQK
+486 EAELYSPFFSSQK
-499 LFTSASLVYSN
+499 LFTSASVVYSKEN
-510 QKRNLPA
+510 RNLPVD
-517 SIDDI
+517 IDDI

-527 DVTQDYLPMT
+527 DVTKDYFPMT
-537 YQEYIGELALGY
+537 YSEYVGELALGY

-554 QEFKVGARYTD
+554 QELKFGARYTD
-565 GDLEVASF
+565 GDVEVASL
-573 PSLGSGGYTRIGG
+573 PSLGNGGYTRIGG
-586 FMSYRLDTLDNFSL
+586 FINYRLDTLDNFSL
-600 PTKGYFVDLEYLI
+600 PTEGYFVDLEYLV
-613 SHDDFDN
+613 SHDDFQN
-620 DSSLAGSEFNSESD
+620 DTSINETELTSESD
-634 TVYEISANFMAAQSI
+634 TVYEFSANLMAAKSI

-654 VAKFDF
+654 VAKLDY
-660 GMVESKN
+660 GIVESKN
-667 SVFPIDPKELGG
+667 SIFPIDPKELGG

-689 SLIGQN
+689 SMIGQN
-695 LAYGSLIYRY
+695 LAYTSLIYRY

-710 DFGLFESPFYIGAS
+710 DFGLFKSPFYVGAS
-724 LEHGGVWSN
+724 IEHGGVWSN
-733 NDLSLDEAPMF
+733 NDLSIDEAPMY
-744 TAGSLFAGVD
+744 TAGSVFAGVD
-754 SPIGPIILAYGKTEG
+754 SPIGPIILAYGRTED
-769 NYDSVY
+769 NFDSVY
-775 LIIGTSY
+775 LIVGTSYK

>member
-1 MISRWLV
+1 MISRWMV
-8 SSLGVVGA
+8 SGLGIVGT

-24 ATAATA
+24 STVT
-30 AQVDSSEHAELKQ
+30 QVDQPQQAEQ

-82 GTSMGAYVGG
+82 GTSMGSYVGG

-146 GEIKARKGVVQGQN
+146 GEIKASKGVVQGQN

-178 DNLAIPYR
+178 DHLAIPYR
-186 SVATDIIDLEEVVID
+186 SVATDIIELEEVVID

-210 ASMSVPGALPPYEV
+210 ASMSVPGALPPYSLD
-224 EGRMLVDGGVTN
+224 GRMLVDGGVTN

-256 STNYKSKEDFTNF
+256 STNYKGKEDFTNF
-269 LAAADQLS
+269 LAAANQLS

-288 AATLTDDDF
+288 AETLTDDDV
-297 FLRPDVGQMETTDF
+297 FLRPDVGQMETTEF
-311 DKMPTAYHAGY
+311 DKMPGAYQAGY
-322 EATRQYRDQLSKL
+322 DSAIQNSSELSKL
-335 ALSNADYQHYIDDKQ
+335 SLSNADYQKYIDHKQ
-350 KARKQLKHGDKTVVD
+350 QARKQLKHGDKTVVD

-373 HYSDKLIENRL
+373 HYTDKLIENRL

-411 LVTYEFDNVDGE
+411 LITYEFENVDGE
-423 DQLKV
+423 DQLQV

-442 RFYLEDDFAT
+442 RFFLEDDFST
-452 ESQYSIGVSANFT
+452 ESQYSLGVSANFT

-471 AELRTNVEMGTDKLI
+471 AELRTNVEMGTDKRI

-499 LFTSASLVYSN
+499 LFTSASLAYSN
-510 QKRNLPA
+510 QQRNLPVD
-517 SIDDI
+517 IDEI

-527 DVTQDYLPMT
+527 DVTQNYFPMS
-537 YQEYIGELALGY
+537 YKEYVGELALGY

-554 QEFKVGARYTD
+554 QELKFGARYTD
-565 GDLEVASF
+565 GDVEVS
-573 PSLGSGGYTRIGG
+573 SLPYLGNGGYTRIGG
-586 FMSYRLDTLDNFSL
+586 FISYRLDTLDNFSL
-600 PTKGYFVDLEYLI
+600 PTEGYFVDLEYLV
-613 SHDDFDN
+613 SHDDFEN
-620 DSSLAGSEFNSESD
+620 DSSIENSELISESD
-634 TVYEISANFMAAQSI
+634 TVYEFSANFMAAQSI

-654 VAKFDF
+654 VAKLDY
-660 GMVESKN
+660 GIVESKN

-689 SLIGQN
+689 SMIGQN
-695 LAYGSLIYRY
+695 LAYTSLIYRY

-710 DFGLFESPFYIGAS
+710 DFGLFESPFYVGAS
-724 LEHGGVWSN
+724 IEHGGVWSN
-733 NDLSLDEAPMF
+733 NDLRLDEAPMF
-744 TAGSLFAGVD
+744 TAGSVFAGVD
-754 SPIGPIILAYGKTEG
+754 SPIGPIILAYGRTED

-775 LIIGTSY
+775 LIVGTSYK

>member
-1 MISRWLV
+1 MISRWIV
-8 SSLGVVGA
+8 SGLGIVGT

-24 ATAATA
+24 STVTLVEQSQQAG
-30 AQVDSSEHAELKQ
+30 Q
-43 AHKRPTVAVVLAGGG
+43 AHKRPNVAVVLAGGG

-82 GTSMGAYVGG
+82 GTSMGSYVGG

-166 ETTGNLSPLDSF
+166 ETTGNLSPFDSF
-178 DNLAIPYR
+178 DHLAIPYR
-186 SVATDIIDLEEVVID
+186 SVATDIIKLEEVVID

-224 EGRMLVDGGVTN
+224 DGRMLVDGGVTN

-256 STNYKSKEDFTNF
+256 SSNYKDKEDFTTF
-269 LAAADQLS
+269 LSAADQLS
-277 NYLVQRSTQEQ
+277 NYLVRRSTQEQ
-288 AATLTDDDF
+288 AETLTDDDV
-297 FLRPDVGQMETTDF
+297 FLRPDVGQMDTTEF
-311 DKMPTAYHAGY
+311 DKMPGAYQAGY
-322 EATRQYRDQLSKL
+322 DAAREYSSELSKL
-335 ALSNADYQHYIDDKQ
+335 SLSNADYQKYIEHKQ
-350 KARKQLKHGDKTVVD
+350 QARKQLKHGDQTVVD
-365 RVVINNNT
+365 KVVINNNS

-384 NLDSGEILKTSEI
+384 RLDSGKILKTSEI
-397 ESKVQDLYALDRFE
+397 ESQVKDLYALDRFE
-411 LVTYEFDNVDGE
+411 LITYEFENVDGE
-423 DQLKV
+423 DQLQV

-452 ESQYSIGVSANFT
+452 ESQYSIGMSANFT

-486 EAELFSPFFSSQK
+486 EAELFSPFFSSHK

-517 SIDDI
+517 NIDDI
-522 EEPTL
+522 EEPGL
-527 DVTQDYLPMT
+527 EVTQDYLPMT
-537 YQEYIGELALGY
+537 YKELISELALGY

-554 QEFKVGARYTD
+554 QELKVGLRYTD
-565 GDLEVASF
+565 GEIEVASL
-573 PSLGSGGYTRIGG
+573 PSLGGGSYQRSGA

-600 PTKGYFVDLEYLI
+600 PTEGYFVDLEYLI
-613 SHDDFDN
+613 THDEFDS
-620 DSSLAGSEFNSESD
+620 DTSISDTALTTESD
-634 TVYEISANFMAAQSI
+634 TVYEFSANFMAAQSI

-654 VAKFDF
+654 VAKLDY
-660 GMVESKN
+660 GIVESKN

-689 SLIGQN
+689 SMIGQN
-695 LAYGSLIYRY
+695 LAYTSLIYRY

-710 DFGLFESPFYIGAS
+710 DFGLFKSPFYVGAS
-724 LEHGGVWSN
+724 IEHGGVWSN
-733 NDLSLDEAPMF
+733 NDLSIDEAPMF
-744 TAGSLFAGVD
+744 TAGSVFAGVD
-754 SPIGPIILAYGKTEG
+754 SPVGPIILAYGRTED

-775 LIIGTSY
+775 LIIGTSYK

>member
-8 SSLGVVGA
+8 SGLGIVGT

-24 ATAATA
+24 ATAA
-30 AQVDSSEHAELKQ
+30 QVDSSEHVELKQ

-365 RVVINNNT
+365 KVVINNNT
-373 HYSDKLIENRL
+373 HYSDKLIANRL
-384 NLDSGEILKTSEI
+384 NLDSGKVLKTSEI
-397 ESKVQDLYALDRFE
+397 ESQVKDLYALDRFE

-423 DQLKV
+423 DQLQV

-452 ESQYSIGVSANFT
+452 ESQYSIGMSANFT

-486 EAELFSPFFSSQK
+486 EAELYSPFFSSQK

-517 SIDDI
+517 NIEDI

-527 DVTQDYLPMT
+527 DVTKDYLPMT

-565 GDLEVASF
+565 GDIEVASL

-620 DSSLAGSEFNSESD
+620 DSSLADSEFNSESD

>member
-1 MISRWLV
+1 MISRWIV
-8 SSLGVVGA
+8 SGLGIVGT

-24 ATAATA
+24 STVTLVEQSQQAG
-30 AQVDSSEHAELKQ
+30 Q

-82 GTSMGAYVGG
+82 GTSMGSYVGG

-166 ETTGNLSPLDSF
+166 ETTGNLSPFDSF
-178 DNLAIPYR
+178 DHLAIPYR
-186 SVATDIIDLEEVVID
+186 SVATDIIKLEEVVID

-224 EGRMLVDGGVTN
+224 DGRMLVDGGVTN

-256 STNYKSKEDFTNF
+256 SSNYKDKEDFTTF
-269 LAAADQLS
+269 LSAADQLS
-277 NYLVQRSTQEQ
+277 NYLVRRSTQEQ
-288 AATLTDDDF
+288 AETLTDDDV
-297 FLRPDVGQMETTDF
+297 FLRPDVGQMDTTEF
-311 DKMPTAYHAGY
+311 DKMPGAYQAGY
-322 EATRQYRDQLSKL
+322 DAAREYSSELSKL
-335 ALSNADYQHYIDDKQ
+335 SLSNADYQKYIEHKQ
-350 KARKQLKHGDKTVVD
+350 QARKQLKHGDQTVVD
-365 RVVINNNT
+365 KVVINNNS

-384 NLDSGEILKTSEI
+384 RLDSGKILKTSEI
-397 ESKVQDLYALDRFE
+397 ESQVKDLYALDRFE
-411 LVTYEFDNVDGE
+411 LITYEFENVDGE
-423 DQLKV
+423 DQLQV

-452 ESQYSIGVSANFT
+452 ESQYSIGMSANFT

-486 EAELFSPFFSSQK
+486 EAELFSPFFSSHK

-517 SIDDI
+517 NIDDI
-522 EEPTL
+522 EEPGL
-527 DVTQDYLPMT
+527 EVTQDYLPMT
-537 YQEYIGELALGY
+537 YKEFISELALGY

-554 QEFKVGARYTD
+554 QELKVGLRYTD
-565 GDLEVASF
+565 GEIEVASL
-573 PSLGSGGYTRIGG
+573 PSLGGGSYQRSGA

-600 PTKGYFVDLEYLI
+600 PTEGYFVDLEYLI
-613 SHDDFDN
+613 THDEFDS
-620 DSSLAGSEFNSESD
+620 DTSISDTALTTESD
-634 TVYEISANFMAAQSI
+634 TVYEFSANFMAAQSI

-654 VAKFDF
+654 VAKLDY
-660 GMVESKN
+660 GIVESKN

-689 SLIGQN
+689 SMIGQN
-695 LAYGSLIYRY
+695 LAYTSLIYRY

-710 DFGLFESPFYIGAS
+710 DFGLFKSPFYVGAS
-724 LEHGGVWSN
+724 IEHGGVWSN
-733 NDLSLDEAPMF
+733 NDLSIDEAPMF
-744 TAGSLFAGVD
+744 TAGSVFAGVD
-754 SPIGPIILAYGKTEG
+754 SPVGPIILAYGRTED

-775 LIIGTSY
+775 LIIGTSYK

>member
-8 SSLGVVGA
+8 SGLGVVGT

-24 ATAATA
+24 STAT
-30 AQVDSSEHAELKQ
+30 QIDQSQQAEQ

-82 GTSMGAYVGG
+82 GTSMGSYVGG

-166 ETTGNLSPLDSF
+166 ETTGNLSSFDSF
-178 DNLAIPYR
+178 DHLAIPYR
-186 SVATDIIDLEEVVID
+186 SVATDIIELEEVVID

-210 ASMSVPGALPPYEV
+210 ASMSVPGALPPYDLD
-224 EGRMLVDGGVTN
+224 GRMLVDGGVTN

-256 STNYKSKEDFTNF
+256 STNYKGKDDFTNF

-288 AATLTDDDF
+288 AETLTDDDV
-297 FLRPDVGQMETTDF
+297 FLRPDVGEMETTEF
-311 DKMPTAYHAGY
+311 DKMPSAFLAGY
-322 EATRQYRDQLSKL
+322 EVAKQHTDELSKL
-335 ALSNADYQHYIDDKQ
+335 SLSNADYQYYIEDKQ
-350 KARKQLKHGDKTVVD
+350 KARRQLKHGDQTVVD

-384 NLDSGEILKTSEI
+384 NLDSGKVLKTSEI

-411 LVTYEFDNVDGE
+411 LVTYEFDTVNGE
-423 DQLKV
+423 EQLLV

-442 RFYLEDDFAT
+442 RFFLEDDFST
-452 ESQYSIGVSANFT
+452 TSQYSIGVSANFT
-465 DINSHG
+465 DINKHG
-471 AELRTNVEMGTDKLI
+471 AELRTNVEMGTDKRI
-486 EAELFSPFFSSQK
+486 EAELYSPFFSSQK
-499 LFTSASLVYSN
+499 LFTSASIVYSKEN
-510 QKRNLPA
+510 RNLPVV
-517 SIDDI
+517 
-522 EEPTL
+522 EGEVGEPTL
-527 DVTQDYLPMT
+527 DATIDYVPLT
-537 YQEYIGELALGY
+537 YSQYVSELALGY

-554 QEFKVGARYTD
+554 QELKFGARYTD
-565 GDLEVASF
+565 GDFEVSSLPSF
-573 PSLGSGGYTRIGG
+573 GNGAYARIGA
-586 FMSYRLDTLDNFSL
+586 FISYRLDTLDNFSL
-600 PTKGYFVDLEYLI
+600 PTEGYFVDLEYLV
-613 SHDDFDN
+613 SHDDFEVN
-620 DSSLAGSEFNSESD
+620 TSGDSPELAAESD
-634 TVYEISANFMAAQSI
+634 TVYEFSANFMAAKSY
-649 EKHTL
+649 ERHTL
-654 VAKFDF
+654 VGKVDY
-660 GMVESKN
+660 GIVESKN
-667 SVFPIDPKELGG
+667 SIFPIDPKELGG

-689 SLIGQN
+689 SMIGQN
-695 LAYGSLIYRY
+695 LAYTSLTYRY

-710 DFGLFESPFYIGAS
+710 DFGLFESPFYVGAS
-724 LEHGGVWSN
+724 IEHGGVWSN
-733 NDLSLDEAPMF
+733 NDLSIDEAPMY
-744 TAGSLFAGVD
+744 TAGSVFAGVD
-754 SPIGPIILAYGKTEG
+754 SPIGPIILAYGRTED
-769 NYDSVY
+769 NFDSVY
-775 LIIGTSY
+775 LIVGTSYK

>member
-1 MISRWLV
+1 MISRWIV
-8 SSLGVVGA
+8 SGLGIVGT

-24 ATAATA
+24 STVTPVE
-30 AQVDSSEHAELKQ
+30 QSQQ

-224 EGRMLVDGGVTN
+224 DGRMLVDGGVTN

-297 FLRPDVGQMETTDF
+297 FLRPDVGQMETTEF

-322 EATRQYRDQLSKL
+322 EATRQYTDQLSKL
-335 ALSNADYQHYIDDKQ
+335 SLSNADYQHYIDDKQ

-365 RVVINNNT
+365 KVVINNNT
-373 HYSDKLIENRL
+373 HYSDKLIANRL
-384 NLDSGEILKTSEI
+384 NLDSGKILKTSEI
-397 ESKVQDLYALDRFE
+397 ESQVKDLYALDRFE
-411 LVTYEFDNVDGE
+411 LITYEFENVDGE
-423 DQLKV
+423 DQLQV

-452 ESQYSIGVSANFT
+452 ESQYSIGMSANFT

-486 EAELFSPFFSSQK
+486 EAELYSPFFSSQK

-517 SIDDI
+517 NIDDI

-527 DVTQDYLPMT
+527 DVTKDYLPMT

-565 GDLEVASF
+565 GDVEVASL

-600 PTKGYFVDLEYLI
+600 PTKGYFVDLEYLV

-620 DSSLAGSEFNSESD
+620 DSSLADSEFNSESD
-634 TVYEISANFMAAQSI
+634 TVYEISANVMAAQSI

-710 DFGLFESPFYIGAS
+710 DFGLFKSPFYVGAS
-724 LEHGGVWSN
+724 IEHGGVWSN
-733 NDLSLDEAPMF
+733 NDLNIDEAPMF
-744 TAGSLFAGVD
+744 TAGSVFAGVD
-754 SPIGPIILAYGKTEG
+754 SPLGPIILAYGRTED

-775 LIIGTSY
+775 LIIGTSYK

>member
-1 MISRWLV
+1 MISRWIV
-8 SSLGVVGA
+8 SGLGIVGT

-24 ATAATA
+24 STAT
-30 AQVDSSEHAELKQ
+30 QVDQSQQAEQ

-82 GTSMGAYVGG
+82 GTSMGSYVGG

-178 DNLAIPYR
+178 DHLAIPYR
-186 SVATDIIDLEEVVID
+186 SVATDIIELEEVVID

-210 ASMSVPGALPPYEV
+210 ASMSVPGALPPYSLD
-224 EGRMLVDGGVTN
+224 GRMLVDGGVTN

-288 AATLTDDDF
+288 AATLTDHDF
-297 FLRPDVGQMETTDF
+297 FLRPDVGEMETTEF

-322 EATRQYRDQLSKL
+322 EATRQYTEQLSKL
-335 ALSNADYQHYIDDKQ
+335 SLSNADYQHYIDDKQ
-350 KARKQLKHGDKTVVD
+350 KARRQLKHGDKTKID
-365 RVVINNNT
+365 KVVINNNT

-384 NLDSGEILKTSEI
+384 NLDAGEVLKTSEI

-411 LVTYEFDNVDGE
+411 LVTYEFDTIDGE
-423 DQLKV
+423 EQLHV
-428 DVNEK
+428 DVDEK

-442 RFYLEDDFAT
+442 RFFLEDDFST
-452 ESQYSIGVSANFT
+452 TSQYSIGLSANFT

-471 AELRTNVEMGTDKLI
+471 AELRTNIEMGTDKRI
-486 EAELFSPFFSSQK
+486 EAELYSPFFSSQK
-499 LFTSASLVYSN
+499 LFTSASIVYSKQN
-510 QKRNLPA
+510 RNLPVD
-517 SIDDI
+517 IDEI

-527 DVTQDYLPMT
+527 DVTNDYFPMT
-537 YQEYIGELALGY
+537 YSEYVGELALGY

-554 QEFKVGARYTD
+554 QELKFGLRYTD
-565 GDLEVASF
+565 GDVEVASL
-573 PSLGSGGYTRIGG
+573 PSLGSGGYKRIGG
-586 FMSYRLDTLDNFSL
+586 FMGYRLDTLDNFSL
-600 PTKGYFVDLEYLI
+600 PTKGFFVDLEYLV

-620 DSSLAGSEFNSESD
+620 DSSVGESDLTSESD
-634 TVYEISANFMAAQSI
+634 TVYEFSANFMAAQSI

-654 VAKFDF
+654 VAKLDY
-660 GMVESKN
+660 GIVESKN

-695 LAYGSLIYRY
+695 LAYTSLIYRY

-710 DFGLFESPFYIGAS
+710 DFGLFKSPFYVGAS
-724 LEHGGVWSN
+724 IEHGGVWSN
-733 NDLSLDEAPMF
+733 NDLSIDEAPMY
-744 TAGSLFAGVD
+744 TAGSVFAGVD
-754 SPIGPIILAYGKTEG
+754 SPIGPIILAYGRTED
-769 NYDSVY
+769 NFDSVY
-775 LIIGTSY
+775 LIVGTSYK

>member
-1 MISRWLV
+1 MISRWIV
-8 SSLGVVGA
+8 SGLGIVGT

-24 ATAATA
+24 STVTPVE
-30 AQVDSSEHAELKQ
+30 QSQQ

-224 EGRMLVDGGVTN
+224 DGRMLVDGGVTN

-297 FLRPDVGQMETTDF
+297 FLRPDVGQMETTEF

-322 EATRQYRDQLSKL
+322 EATRQYTDQLSKL
-335 ALSNADYQHYIDDKQ
+335 SLSNADYQHYIDDKQ

-365 RVVINNNT
+365 KVVINNNT
-373 HYSDKLIENRL
+373 HYSDKLIANRL
-384 NLDSGEILKTSEI
+384 NLDSGKILKTSEI
-397 ESKVQDLYALDRFE
+397 ESQVKDLYALDRFE
-411 LVTYEFDNVDGE
+411 LVTYEFGNVDGE
-423 DQLKV
+423 DQLQV

-452 ESQYSIGVSANFT
+452 ESQYSIGMSANFT

-486 EAELFSPFFSSQK
+486 EAELYSPFFSSQK

-517 SIDDI
+517 NIDDI

-527 DVTQDYLPMT
+527 DVTKDYLPMT

-565 GDLEVASF
+565 GDVEVASL

-600 PTKGYFVDLEYLI
+600 PTTGYFVDLEYLV

-620 DSSLAGSEFNSESD
+620 DSSLADSEFNSESD
-634 TVYEISANFMAAQSI
+634 TVYEISANVMAAQSI

-710 DFGLFESPFYIGAS
+710 DFGLFKSPFYVGAS
-724 LEHGGVWSN
+724 IEHGGVWSN
-733 NDLSLDEAPMF
+733 NDLNIDEAPMF
-744 TAGSLFAGVD
+744 TAGSVFAGVD
-754 SPIGPIILAYGKTEG
+754 SPLGPIILAYGRTED

-775 LIIGTSY
+775 LIIGTSYK

>member
-1 MISRWLV
+1 MISRWIV
-8 SSLGVVGA
+8 SGLGIVGT

-24 ATAATA
+24 STAT
-30 AQVDSSEHAELKQ
+30 QVDQSQQAEQ

-82 GTSMGAYVGG
+82 GTSMGSYVGG

-178 DNLAIPYR
+178 DHLAIPYR
-186 SVATDIIDLEEVVID
+186 SVATDIIELEEVVID

-210 ASMSVPGALPPYEV
+210 ASMSVPGALPPYSLD
-224 EGRMLVDGGVTN
+224 GRMLVDGGVTN

-256 STNYKSKEDFTNF
+256 STNYKGKEDFTNF

-288 AATLTDDDF
+288 AATLTDHDF
-297 FLRPDVGQMETTDF
+297 FLRPDVGEMETTEF

-322 EATRQYRDQLSKL
+322 EATRQYTEQLSKL
-335 ALSNADYQHYIDDKQ
+335 SLSNADYQHYIDDKQ
-350 KARKQLKHGDKTVVD
+350 KARRQLKHGDKTKID
-365 RVVINNNT
+365 KVVINNNT

-384 NLDSGEILKTSEI
+384 NLDAGEVLKTSEI

-411 LVTYEFDNVDGE
+411 LVTYEFDTIDGE
-423 DQLKV
+423 EQLHV
-428 DVNEK
+428 DVDEK

-442 RFYLEDDFAT
+442 RFFLEDDFST
-452 ESQYSIGVSANFT
+452 TSQYSIGLSANFT

-471 AELRTNVEMGTDKLI
+471 AELRTNIEMGTDKRI
-486 EAELFSPFFSSQK
+486 EAELYSPFFSSQK
-499 LFTSASLVYSN
+499 LFTSASIVYSKQN
-510 QKRNLPA
+510 RNLPVD
-517 SIDDI
+517 IDEI

-527 DVTQDYLPMT
+527 DVTNDYFPMT
-537 YQEYIGELALGY
+537 YSEYVGELALGY

-554 QEFKVGARYTD
+554 QELKFGLRYTD
-565 GDLEVASF
+565 GDVEVASL
-573 PSLGSGGYTRIGG
+573 PSLGSGGYKRIGG
-586 FMSYRLDTLDNFSL
+586 FMGYRLDTLDNFSL
-600 PTKGYFVDLEYLI
+600 PTKGFFVDLEYLV

-620 DSSLAGSEFNSESD
+620 DSSVGESDLTSESD
-634 TVYEISANFMAAQSI
+634 TVYEFSANFMAAQSI

-654 VAKFDF
+654 VAKLDY
-660 GMVESKN
+660 GIVESKN

-695 LAYGSLIYRY
+695 LAYTSLIYRY

-710 DFGLFESPFYIGAS
+710 DFGLFKSPFYVGAS
-724 LEHGGVWSN
+724 IEHGGVWSN
-733 NDLSLDEAPMF
+733 NDLSIDEAPMY
-744 TAGSLFAGVD
+744 TAGSVFAGVD
-754 SPIGPIILAYGKTEG
+754 SPIGPIILAYGRTED
-769 NYDSVY
+769 NFDSVY
-775 LIIGTSY
+775 LIVGTSYK

>member
-1 MISRWLV
+1 MISRWIV
-8 SSLGVVGA
+8 SGLGIVGT

-24 ATAATA
+24 STAT
-30 AQVDSSEHAELKQ
+30 QVDQSQQAEQ

-82 GTSMGAYVGG
+82 GTSMGSYVGG

-178 DNLAIPYR
+178 DHLAIPYR
-186 SVATDIIDLEEVVID
+186 SVATDIIELEEVVID

-224 EGRMLVDGGVTN
+224 DGRMLVDGGVTN

-288 AATLTDDDF
+288 AATLTDHDF
-297 FLRPDVGQMETTDF
+297 FLRPDVGEMETTEF

-322 EATRQYRDQLSKL
+322 EATRQYTEQLSKL
-335 ALSNADYQHYIDDKQ
+335 SLSNADYQHYIDDKQ
-350 KARKQLKHGDKTVVD
+350 KARRQLKHGDKTKID
-365 RVVINNNT
+365 KVVINNNT
-373 HYSDKLIENRL
+373 HYSDKLLENRL
-384 NLDSGEILKTSEI
+384 NLDAGEVLKTSEI

-411 LVTYEFDNVDGE
+411 LVTYEFDTVDGE
-423 DQLKV
+423 EQLHV
-428 DVNEK
+428 DVDEK

-442 RFYLEDDFAT
+442 RFFLEDDFST
-452 ESQYSIGVSANFT
+452 TSQYSIGVSANFT

-471 AELRTNVEMGTDKLI
+471 AELRTNIEMGTDKRI
-486 EAELFSPFFSSQK
+486 EAELYSPFFSSQK
-499 LFTSASLVYSN
+499 LFTSASIVYSKQN
-510 QKRNLPA
+510 RNLPVD
-517 SIDDI
+517 IDEI

-527 DVTQDYLPMT
+527 DVTNDYFPMT
-537 YQEYIGELALGY
+537 YSEYVGELALGY

-554 QEFKVGARYTD
+554 QELKFGLRYTD
-565 GDLEVASF
+565 GDVEVASL
-573 PSLGSGGYTRIGG
+573 PSLGSGGYKRIGG
-586 FMSYRLDTLDNFSL
+586 FMGYRLDTLDNFSL
-600 PTKGYFVDLEYLI
+600 PTKGFFVDLEYLV

-620 DSSLAGSEFNSESD
+620 DSSVGESDLTSESD
-634 TVYEISANFMAAQSI
+634 TVYEFSANFMAAQSI

-654 VAKFDF
+654 VAKLDY
-660 GMVESKN
+660 GIVESKN

-695 LAYGSLIYRY
+695 LAYTSLIYRY

-710 DFGLFESPFYIGAS
+710 DFGLFKSPFYVGAS
-724 LEHGGVWSN
+724 IEHGGVWSN
-733 NDLSLDEAPMF
+733 NDLSIDEAPMY
-744 TAGSLFAGVD
+744 TAGSVFAGVD
-754 SPIGPIILAYGKTEG
+754 SPIGPIILAYGRTED
-769 NYDSVY
+769 NFDSVY
-775 LIIGTSY
+775 LIVGTSYK